1 MVRTS
6 NPNMVQAQ
14 ALRVAPSS
22 LQEEIHLF
30 LEGRKISDVY
40 VSQNVRSVQSFSPTD
55 KVYVG
60 SRLGPVPSGYL
71 ILRADSPPIYWNT
84 KIGIAHILKLVFDK
98 RQVEKVGSIVLS
110 ATYYGNERKMILED
124 ILYYN
129 GALVWSTLTFS
140 ERWKIMKNICR
151 FVIKPDTIGIQGFD
165 VSVAK
170 LQSIEEW
177 CKRTEYNNTFMW
189 EFIIDKARTRRLLW
203 RPDSTP
209 VVHPIAGFSSP
220 AFTPSY
226 PNNPQHSSH
235 HVPSSSH
242 HVPSSSPHVPS
253 SSPHILSTSSSLPQ
267 QQYTGPLI
275 ARIEKDTSLN
285 LPDSYI
291 LYAANNVNIGAPS
304 VKKLSISLALRN
316 DVPCSVRVQY
326 NDTFKKYEVVELVD
340 NTQPLSQ
347 QAAFDKRT

>member
-6 NPNMVQAQ
+6 NSNMVQAQ

-40 VSQNVRSVQSFSPTD
+40 VSQNVRTVQSFSSTD
-55 KVYVG
+55 KVYV
-60 SRLGPVPSGYL
+60 SARMGPVPSGYL
-71 ILRADSPPIYWNT
+71 ILRSDSPPIYWNT
-84 KIGIAHILKLVFDK
+84 RIGTAHILKLVFDR
-98 RQVEKVGSIVLS
+98 RQIEKVGSIVLS

-129 GALVWSTLTFS
+129 GALVWSTLDFS

-165 VSVAK
+165 VSVTR
-170 LQSIEEW
+170 LQSIQSW
-177 CKRTEYNNTFMW
+177 CQRTEYNDAFMW
-189 EFIIDKARTRRLLW
+189 EFIIDKPRTRRLLW
-203 RPDSTP
+203 RPDPTP

-226 PNNPQHSSH
+226 PTQP
-235 HVPSSSH
+235 
-242 HVPSSSPHVPS
+242 PHL
-253 SSPHILSTSSSLPQ
+253 PHLPQ
-267 QQYTGPLI
+267 RSQPPQPPQPPQPSQPSQPTQAILTTSNVNNNQLI
-275 ARIEKDTSLN
+275 ARIEKDNTLN

-291 LYAANNVNIGAPS
+291 LYAADNINIGAPS
-304 VKKLSISLALRN
+304 VKKLSISLALRSAA
-316 DVPCSVRVQY
+316 PCNVRLQY
-326 NDTFKKYEVVELVD
+326 NDTFKKYEVVELVES
-340 NTQPLSQ
+340 TQQLSQ
-347 QAAFDKRT
+347 EAAFDKRT